1 MVERRLPPNILLI
14 FLSAAVFLAFT
25 VALMLS
31 PLLVDLAKEFHTSVA
46 VTGQLISAMAFTWA
60 MTALIAGP
68 LSDIYGRRL
77 IILMGLTLMVIGT
90 ISSALAW
97 NFGSLLV
104 FRFFTGIGA
113 AMIPPNCYA
122 TVADIFPPERRG
134 KALGWV
140 MSALGLGTAFGIPAV
155 AILTDIGGWRLPFYF
170 ISVLLILLWG
180 ILWVWFPGN
189 QPRPGK
195 KATFFS
201 HFREVGSKAKFWYA
215 VTANGLQVIAFMG
228 LFGYLAVYLIQV
240 YRLSTGDTA
249 LPLTLAGL
257 GVIAGAIIG
266 GRVAVH
272 RQRLVLLSICFLVG
286 GLVAPLVFTI
296 HISLWITVMLSFCFA
311 VLLTMSWP
319 VMALLLTEMG
329 GRSRATAAGIFATS
343 NQLGMVLG
351 TSIGGLMLH
360 LGSFPLLGLFC
371 FATAATSAIMLRY
384 KVRES
389 FEVTLSHS

>member
-25 VALMLS
+25 VAMMLS

-77 IILMGLTLMVIGT
+77 IILMGLALMVIGT

-97 NFGSLLV
+97 NFVSLLV
-104 FRFFTGIGA
+104 FRFLTGIGA

-134 KALGWV
+134 KALGWI

-155 AILTDIGGWRLPFYF
+155 ALLTDMGGWRLPFYL
-170 ISVLLILLWG
+170 IGVLLILLWG
-180 ILWVWFPGN
+180 IFWVWFPGS

-195 KATFFS
+195 RATFFS
-201 HFREVGSKAKFWYA
+201 HFRELGSKEKFWYA
-215 VTANGLQVIAFMG
+215 LTANGLQVMAFIG
-228 LFGYLAVYLIQV
+228 LFGYLAVYLIQI
-240 YRLSTGDTA
+240 YLLSTGDIA
-249 LPLTLAGL
+249 LPLTLAGI
-257 GVIAGAIIG
+257 GVIVGAIIG

-272 RQRLVLLSICFLVG
+272 RQRLVLLSICFLLG

-351 TSIGGLMLH
+351 TSIGGLMLY
-360 LGSFPLLGLFC
+360 LGSFPLVGLFC
-371 FATAATSAIMLRY
+371 FATAATSAILLRY
-384 KVRES
+384 KARE
-389 FEVTLSHS
+389 

>member
-1 MVERRLPPNILLI
+1 MVERRIPPNILLI

-31 PLLVDLAKEFHTSVA
+31 PLLVDLAKEFRTSVA
-46 VTGQLISAMAFTWA
+46 MTGQLISAMAFTWA

-77 IILMGLTLMVIGT
+77 IILMGLALMVIGT
-90 ISSALAW
+90 MSSALAW
-97 NFGSLLV
+97 NFVSLLV
-104 FRFFTGIGA
+104 FRFLTGIGA

-134 KALGWV
+134 KALGWI

-155 AILTDIGGWRLPFYF
+155 ALLTDIGGWRLPFYL
-170 ISVLLILLWG
+170 IGVLLILLWG
-180 ILWVWFPGN
+180 IFWVWFPGS

-195 KATFFS
+195 RATFFS
-201 HFREVGSKAKFWYA
+201 HFRELGSKEKFWYA
-215 VTANGLQVIAFMG
+215 LTANGLQVMAFIG

-249 LPLTLAGL
+249 LPLTLAGI

-272 RQRLVLLSICFLVG
+272 RQRLVLLSICFMVG

-296 HISLWITVMLSFCFA
+296 HISLWITVTLSFCFA

-329 GRSRATAAGIFATS
+329 GRSRATAAGLFATS

-351 TSIGGLMLH
+351 TSIGGLMLY
-360 LGSFPLLGLFC
+360 LGSFPLVGLFC
-371 FATAATSAIMLRY
+371 FATAATSAILLRY
-384 KVRES
+384 KARE
-389 FEVTLSHS
+389 

>member
-1 MVERRLPPNILLI
+1 MVERRIPPNILLI

-31 PLLVDLAKEFHTSVA
+31 PLLVDLAKEFRTSVA
-46 VTGQLISAMAFTWA
+46 MTGQLISAMAFTWA

-77 IILMGLTLMVIGT
+77 IILMGLALMVIGT
-90 ISSALAW
+90 MSSALAW
-97 NFGSLLV
+97 NFVSLLI
-104 FRFFTGIGA
+104 FRFLTGIGA

-134 KALGWV
+134 KALGWI

-155 AILTDIGGWRLPFYF
+155 ALLTDIGGWRLPFYL
-170 ISVLLILLWG
+170 IGVLLILLWG
-180 ILWVWFPGN
+180 IFWVWFPGS

-195 KATFFS
+195 RATFFS
-201 HFREVGSKAKFWYA
+201 HFRELGSKEKFWYA
-215 VTANGLQVIAFMG
+215 LTANGLQVMAFMG

-272 RQRLVLLSICFLVG
+272 RQRLVLLSICFMVG

-296 HISLWITVMLSFCFA
+296 HISLWITVTLSFCFA

-329 GRSRATAAGIFATS
+329 GRSRATAAGLFATS

-351 TSIGGLMLH
+351 TSIGGLMLY
-360 LGSFPLLGLFC
+360 LGSFPLVGLFC
-371 FATAATSAIMLRY
+371 FATAATSAIILRY
-384 KVRES
+384 KARE
-389 FEVTLSHS
+389 

>member
-1 MVERRLPPNILLI
+1 MVERRIPPNILLI

-31 PLLVDLAKEFHTSVA
+31 PLLVDLAKEFRTSVA
-46 VTGQLISAMAFTWA
+46 MTDQLISAMAFTWA

-77 IILMGLTLMVIGT
+77 MILMGLALMVIGT
-90 ISSALAW
+90 MSSALAW
-97 NFGSLLV
+97 NFVSLLV
-104 FRFFTGIGA
+104 FRFLTGIGA

-134 KALGWV
+134 KALGWI

-155 AILTDIGGWRLPFYF
+155 ALLTDIGGWRLPFYL
-170 ISVLLILLWG
+170 IGVLLILLWG
-180 ILWVWFPGN
+180 IFWVWFPGS

-195 KATFFS
+195 RATFFS
-201 HFREVGSKAKFWYA
+201 HFRELGSKEKFWYA
-215 VTANGLQVIAFMG
+215 LTANGLQVMAFIG

-249 LPLTLAGL
+249 LPLTLAGI

-272 RQRLVLLSICFLVG
+272 RQRLVLLSICFMVG

-296 HISLWITVMLSFCFA
+296 HISLWITVTLSFCFA

-329 GRSRATAAGIFATS
+329 GRSRATAAGLFATS

-351 TSIGGLMLH
+351 TSIGGLMLY
-360 LGSFPLLGLFC
+360 LGSFPLVGLFC
-371 FATAATSAIMLRY
+371 FATAATSAILLRY
-384 KVRES
+384 KARE
-389 FEVTLSHS
+389 

>member
-1 MVERRLPPNILLI
+1 MVERRIPPNILLI

-31 PLLVDLAKEFHTSVA
+31 PLLVDLAKEFRTSVA
-46 VTGQLISAMAFTWA
+46 MTGQLISAMAFTWA

-77 IILMGLTLMVIGT
+77 IILMGLALMVIGT
-90 ISSALAW
+90 MSSALAW
-97 NFGSLLV
+97 NFVSLLV
-104 FRFFTGIGA
+104 FRFLTGIGA

-134 KALGWV
+134 KALGWI

-155 AILTDIGGWRLPFYF
+155 ALLTDIGGWRLPFYL
-170 ISVLLILLWG
+170 IGVLLILLWG
-180 ILWVWFPGN
+180 IFWVWFPGS

-195 KATFFS
+195 RATFFS
-201 HFREVGSKAKFWYA
+201 HFRELGSKEKFWYA
-215 VTANGLQVIAFMG
+215 LTANGLQVMAFIG

-240 YRLSTGDTA
+240 YLLSTGDTA
-249 LPLTLAGL
+249 LPLTLAGI

-272 RQRLVLLSICFLVG
+272 RQRLVLLSICFMVG

-296 HISLWITVMLSFCFA
+296 HISLWITVTLSFCFA

-329 GRSRATAAGIFATS
+329 GRSRATAAGLFATS

-351 TSIGGLMLH
+351 TSIGGLMLY
-360 LGSFPLLGLFC
+360 LGSFPLVGLFC
-371 FATAATSAIMLRY
+371 FATAATSAILLRY
-384 KVRES
+384 KARE
-389 FEVTLSHS
+389 

>member
-1 MVERRLPPNILLI
+1 MVERRMPPNILLI

-31 PLLVDLAKEFHTSVA
+31 PLLVDLAKEFRTSVA
-46 VTGQLISAMAFTWA
+46 MTGQLISAMAFTWA

-77 IILMGLTLMVIGT
+77 IILMGLALMVIGT
-90 ISSALAW
+90 MSSALAW
-97 NFGSLLV
+97 NFVSLLV
-104 FRFFTGIGA
+104 FRFLTGIGA

-134 KALGWV
+134 KALGWI

-155 AILTDIGGWRLPFYF
+155 ALLTDIGGWRLPFYL
-170 ISVLLILLWG
+170 IGVLLILLWG
-180 ILWVWFPGN
+180 IFWVWFPGS

-195 KATFFS
+195 RATFFS
-201 HFREVGSKAKFWYA
+201 HFRELGSKEKFWYA
-215 VTANGLQVIAFMG
+215 LTANGLQVMAFIG

-240 YRLSTGDTA
+240 YLLSTGDTA
-249 LPLTLAGL
+249 LPLTFAGI

-272 RQRLVLLSICFLVG
+272 RQRLVLLSICFLIG

-296 HISLWITVMLSFCFA
+296 HVSLWITVTLSFCFA

-329 GRSRATAAGIFATS
+329 ARSRATAAGLFATS

-351 TSIGGLMLH
+351 TSIGGLMLY

-371 FATAATSAIMLRY
+371 FATAATSAILLRY
-384 KVRES
+384 KARE
-389 FEVTLSHS
+389 

>member
-1 MVERRLPPNILLI
+1 MVERRMPPNILLI

-31 PLLVDLAKEFHTSVA
+31 PLLVDLAKEFRTSVA
-46 VTGQLISAMAFTWA
+46 MTGQLISAMAFTWA

-68 LSDIYGRRL
+68 LSDIYGRRS
-77 IILMGLTLMVIGT
+77 IILMGLALMVIGT
-90 ISSALAW
+90 MSSALAW
-97 NFGSLLV
+97 NFVSLLV
-104 FRFFTGIGA
+104 FRFLTGIGA

-134 KALGWV
+134 KALGWI

-155 AILTDIGGWRLPFYF
+155 ALLTDIGGWRLPFYL
-170 ISVLLILLWG
+170 IGVLLILLWG
-180 ILWVWFPGN
+180 IFWVWFPGS

-195 KATFFS
+195 RATFFS
-201 HFREVGSKAKFWYA
+201 HFRELGSKEKFWYA
-215 VTANGLQVIAFMG
+215 LTANGLQVMAFIG

-240 YRLSTGDTA
+240 YLLSTGDTA
-249 LPLTLAGL
+249 LPLTLAGI

-272 RQRLVLLSICFLVG
+272 RQRLVLLSICFMIG

-296 HISLWITVMLSFCFA
+296 HISLWITVTLSFCFA

-329 GRSRATAAGIFATS
+329 GRSRATAAGLFATS

-351 TSIGGLMLH
+351 TSIGGLMLY
-360 LGSFPLLGLFC
+360 LGSFPLVGLFC
-371 FATAATSAIMLRY
+371 FATAATSAILLRY
-384 KVRES
+384 KARE
-389 FEVTLSHS
+389 